1 MHVKKI
7 HHDIFLTEIT
17 FLIFVSEIRIIVLF
31 IKRLNIFL
39 KGIAYLGIILMITP
53 TGGS

>member
-31 IKRLNIFL
+31 IETKLVL
-39 KGIAYLGIILMITP
+39 KGMAYLGIILMITP